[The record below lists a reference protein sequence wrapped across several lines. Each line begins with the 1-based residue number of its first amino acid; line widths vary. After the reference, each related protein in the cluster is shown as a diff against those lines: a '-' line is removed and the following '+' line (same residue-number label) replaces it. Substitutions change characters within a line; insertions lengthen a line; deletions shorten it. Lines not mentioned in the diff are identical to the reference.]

1 MTIKSSIG
9 TLSLFMGIL
18 GSFNKLIWYCGK
30 SDNTLIRFILVESF
44 VNNCEILV
52 YVADWCPY

>member
-9 TLSLFMGIL
+9 TLPLFMGIL

-30 SDNTLIRFILVESF
+30 SDNTLIRFILVESL
-44 VNNCEILV
+44 VNNSEILV
-52 YVADWCPY
+52 YVAD